1 MASLGLG
8 ALGEPAFHDLLEPV
22 LGDAA
27 TIGGFGLA
35 AAVAFLIITT
45 FHVVVGE
52 LAPKSLAIARTA
64 PGRLGPGAA
73 VAGVLSL
80 HQAACGPLQRD
91 GQPVAEAIRS
101 ASGVRGWASA
111 PQRRRVARAAAGELA
126 RRPDRPR
133 GAGALR
139 GRAHLRRRACAR
151 GNEAPRRDRPCVH
164 DRLPARIAEHAIAT
178 GRTRL
183 PLYGPDRGLGSA
195 LGVVNAKD
203 LLPLILRGAGEH
215 RRLGAGAAAGAHLG
229 VGARRRGAARDAR
242 ETPAPR
248 ARTRPST
255 EQSSGC

>member
-1 MASLGLG
+1 VLREGRPGAKSAAHAVEHVDAYLSACQLGITMASLGLG

-73 VAGVLSL
+73 DAGVLSL

-91 GQPVAEAIRS
+91 GQLVAEASRS

-111 PQRRRVARAAAGELA
+111 PSEDELRELLRESWREGLIDREEQELSEAALVFGDMRAREVMK
-126 RRPDRPR
+126 PR
-133 GAGALR
+133 G
-139 GRAHLRRRACAR
+139 
-151 GNEAPRRDRPCVH
+151 E
-164 DRLPARIAEHAIAT
+164 I
-178 GRTRL
+178 
-183 PLYGPDRGLGSA
+183 
-195 LGVVNAKD
+195 D
-203 LLPLILRGAGEH
+203 LVFTTDSPPES
-215 RRLGAGAAAGAHLG
+215 
-229 VGARRRGAARDAR
+229 
-242 ETPAPR
+242 
-248 ARTRPST
+248 PST
-255 EQSSGC
+255 RSPPGVRGCPSTAPIAASGRPWASSTPRICSR